1 MVSVV
6 CMELWGSILKERGQE
21 QSEVEKSFGD
31 STRPPKVKPL
41 NHKGKKLRYRIERGI
56 LGIYSKPNKDS
67 GSRKRLRIE
76 PDQELHVILFLLKG

>member
-41 NHKGKKLRYRIERGI
+41 NHKGRKTDTELKEGYLGSTQNPIKILVVER
-56 LGIYSKPNKDS
+56 D
-67 GSRKRLRIE
+67 
-76 PDQELHVILFLLKG
+76 